1 MRIALVV
8 VFVALLGPAIVKAD
22 WEPLYKRMDPN
33 LQAAL
38 ENRLNLNKEWAR
50 LIRDR
55 KMAIGLVDLRGENPR
70 FASVNGNHMMYAA
83 SLPKI
88 AILLATYVS
97 FEDSSLAETPAIHAD
112 LANMIR
118 ISSNTAATRLIEAVS
133 MQKIQDVLKDPRF
146 GFYDEKHGGGLWVGK
161 RYAKGGPR
169 IGDPVYNISHGAT
182 VTQVCRFFYLL
193 ASGRLIN
200 EARSQQMLADLSDP
214 HLHHKFVSQVESRA
228 PAARMFR
235 KSGTWKQ
242 YHSDAIMVQGTE
254 WRNYI
259 LVGLIESDQGESIL
273 RQVLP
278 AVEGLI
284 LPRENVQGVSG
295 VVISAQQ

>member
-8 VFVALLGPAIVKAD
+8 VLVTLLSPAIAKSD
-22 WEPLYKRMDPN
+22 WQPLSKRMDPD

-50 LIRDR
+50 LIRNR

-97 FEDSSLAETPAIHAD
+97 FEDRSLAETPAIHAD

-118 ISSNTAATRLIEAVS
+118 ISSNTAATRLIEEVS
-133 MQKIQDVLKDPRF
+133 MQKIQDVLRDPRF

-242 YHSDAIMVQGTE
+242 FHSDAIMVQGTE

-273 RQVLP
+273 REVLP

-284 LPRENVQGVSG
+284 VPRQTVPAASG

>member
-200 EARSQQMLADLSDP
+200 EARSLQMLADLSDP

>member
-1 MRIALVV
+1 MRIALAAVL
-8 VFVALLGPAIVKAD
+8 VALLGPTIVKAD
-22 WEPLYKRMDPN
+22 WEPLYKRKDPD
-33 LQAAL
+33 LQVAL
-38 ENRLNLNKEWAR
+38 ENRLNLDREWAR

-55 KMAIGLVDLRGENPR
+55 KMAIGLVDMRGENPR

-97 FEDSSLAETPAIHAD
+97 FEENSLAETPAIHAD

-118 ISSNTAATRLIEAVS
+118 ISSNSAATRLIEEVS
-133 MQKIQDVLKDPRF
+133 MQKIQDVLRDPRF
-146 GFYDEKHGGGLWVGK
+146 GFYDEKNGGGLWVGK

-235 KSGTWKQ
+235 KSGTWRQ

-284 LPRENVQGVSG
+284 VPRENVRAASG
-295 VVISAQQ
+295 VVVSAQR